1 MIILTILKKELE
13 SYFTSPLAY
22 VLIGLFSLITGVMF
36 FNLLVTYTDGI
47 QAIPQ
52 HLAQE
57 ISFIEEVVVRLFANI
72 NFLFLFFIPLLTM
85 RLFSEEKKQNT
96 IDLFWLAPVREWQ
109 VVLSKGLAAL
119 SLIICM
125 LVMTIIF
132 PLIVWGVG
140 VKDFSILLSAYL
152 SVFLNACCYV
162 SMGLF
167 FSTLSHNQ
175 IIAGL
180 LSILGIM
187 FLWMITWGG
196 HLNSNYMISEIFNYI
211 GITSHFEKILR
222 GLIGTQDI
230 IYYFTFILF
239 FGFLS
244 VKSLGRRNW

>member
-1 MIILTILKKELE
+1 MILLLWKKELE

-22 VLIGLFSLITGVMF
+22 VLIGLFSLISGTFF

-57 ISFIEEVVVRLFANI
+57 ISFVEEVVLRLFANI
-72 NFLFLFFIPLLTM
+72 NFLFLIFIPLITM
-85 RLFSEEKKQNT
+85 KLFSEEKRLET
-96 IDLFWLAPVREWQ
+96 LDLYWLSPLREWE
-109 VVLSKGLAAL
+109 VVVAKGLAAL
-119 SLIICM
+119 SLIIAM
-125 LVMTIIF
+125 LFMTVLF
-132 PLIVWGVG
+132 PLIIWGVG
-140 VKDFSILLSAYL
+140 VRDFSLLGSAYL
-152 SVFLNACCYV
+152 SVILNACCYI
-162 SMGLF
+162 SLGLF
-167 FSTLSHNQ
+167 CSSLSGNQ

-187 FLWMITWGG
+187 FLWMLTWGG
-196 HLNSNYMISEIFNYI
+196 HLNSNYLVAEIFSYI
-211 GITSHFEKILR
+211 GITSHFERIIR

-230 IYYFTFILF
+230 LYYASFVFL